1 MSRIYNKLRKNFRDT
16 RGVSLLV
23 VFGLTIVL
31 ILVAGTV
38 TKLVIG
44 FMQTTT
50 QVERGNKAYFA
61 AESGV
66 ELALY
71 DLAAYKD
78 GYQTDSL
85 QTVCSTNLDLQY
97 TDSSGLVSCDDTHQ
111 YRFVDFA
118 DALTDPNDND
128 LSGARGFWR
137 LFARTLPSSS
147 GYLIPNPYFVG
158 DKDGELT
165 SDEWGELGKAQPI
178 SLSLLTDSKPDQPD
192 NPGYRFT
199 WISDSAN
206 KQIIFDPGATWD
218 PSANGNSEDP
228 LFTWTLSGI
237 DGDGEE
243 HTLQG
248 VAWESDIV
256 SQDCD
261 ADSATPDS
269 LCFIFDLN
277 DSDIHA
283 PIAPSGDVYAGEDIN
298 RNLASTEFNGFNRV
312 SAVPESFRYATPQK
326 YLGELNSAMISG
338 LPATE
343 WSSARLTI
351 NLIATLSET
360 SGVPSNSLR
369 YKLVSAATEPW
380 ADEYNYIVSEGFA
393 GDVKQTIE
401 TRFRRESV
409 IPIFSY
415 VIFQ

>member
-1 MSRIYNKLRKNFRDT
+1 MSHFSNNFRKNLRDT

-23 VFGLTIVL
+23 VFGLTVVL
-31 ILVAGTV
+31 ILVAATV
-38 TKLVIG
+38 TKLVMG

-50 QVERGNKAYFA
+50 QVERANEAYFA
-61 AESGV
+61 SESGI

-78 GYQTDSL
+78 GYQTDSS
-85 QTVCSTNLDLQY
+85 QTVCSSAIDLSR
-97 TDSSGLVSCDDTHQ
+97 TDNSGLVGCDDTHQ
-111 YRFVDFA
+111 YRFVDFI
-118 DALTDPNDND
+118 DNN

-147 GYLIPNPYFVG
+147 VYLIPNPYFVG

-165 SDEWGELGKAQPI
+165 SDEWGELNKTQPI
-178 SLSLLTDSKPDQPD
+178 SLSLLMDKKPNEA
-192 NPGYRFT
+192 NPADRFT

-206 KQIIFDPGATWD
+206 KKIIFNPGKIWN
-218 PSANGNSEDP
+218 PSVNGNSEDP

-237 DGDGEE
+237 DGNGEE

-248 VAWESDIV
+248 VAWESDIIN
-256 SQDCD
+256 QDCD
-261 ADSATPDS
+261 NNGSTDGDEW
-269 LCFIFDLN
+269 CFIFDLN
-277 DSDIHA
+277 TDSVSMGF
-283 PIAPSGDVYAGEDIN
+283 SGDVYAGEDIN
-298 RNLASTEFNGFNRV
+298 RNILNPQKMSLNTDLNRV
-312 SAVPESFRYATPQK
+312 SAVEESFSYATPQE
-326 YLGELNSAMISG
+326 YLASLGTAMSDTINVDNQW
-338 LPATE
+338 T
-343 WSSARLTI
+343 SARLTI
-351 NLIATLSET
+351 SLIATLSET

-369 YKLVSAATEPW
+369 YKLVSTEPW
-380 ADEYNYIVSEGFA
+380 ADEYNYIVSEGFS